1 LAGGIGLGFK
11 IFGKTP
17 FQHSKDVDLHTD
29 LDFFNA
35 LDDHYTNEAEGAP
48 SGLKEKIMAK
58 LF

>member
-17 FQHSKDVDLHTD
+17 FHHSKDVDLHTD
-29 LDFFNA
+29 LDFFDA
-35 LDDHYTNEAEGAP
+35 LDAHYEKEIENGP
-48 SGLKEKIMAK
+48 HGVKEKIMAK